1 MVRSIA
7 GLAFV
12 AGFRISDGMIWVTI
26 YERKHPTSARK
37 QLDFKLLKPFPPL
50 QNDALNGHEKRFWWF
65 VTSHQ
70 FLFCQQAHPMR
81 VLGTTT
87 FKPRQNHEKSIK
99 TCGYSTSLRHRKKW
113 WHVFPELQVVV
124 PKISVSFLM
133 FFFPPGKTHLK
144 TQTWE
149 WSSTM
154 EAAFSG
160 SIFVRACKRSI
171 HINRWWLM
179 LYLTSLCFD
188 GSQPISCGGISK
200 SRWKNPLVFTPA
212 DNKKGQQRIIYL
224 TSWSTASCFSQNQT
238 HQCSKSFRSR
248 ESWREE
254 GVKLGKFASVLGGF
268 PQSAQN

>member
-1 MVRSIA
+1 MVACFSR
-7 GLAFV
+7 V
-12 AGFRISDGMIWVTI
+12 ASRCPQDFRFI
-26 YERKHPTSARK
+26 P
-37 QLDFKLLKPFPPL
+37 
-50 QNDALNGHEKRFWWF
+50 
-65 VTSHQ
+65 
-70 FLFCQQAHPMR
+70 
-81 VLGTTT
+81 
-87 FKPRQNHEKSIK
+87 
-99 TCGYSTSLRHRKKW
+99 
-113 WHVFPELQVVV
+113 HVFF
-124 PKISVSFLM
+124 S
-133 FFFPPGKTHLK
+133 PGKTHLK

-160 SIFVRACKRSI
+160 SIFVRACKKSI

-179 LYLTSLCFD
+179 LYLTSPCFD
-188 GSQPISCGGISK
+188 GSQPISCRGISK

-212 DNKKGQQRIIYL
+212 DKKKGQQRIIYL

-254 GVKLGKFASVLGGF
+254 GLKLGKFASVLGGF